1 VFYVATGTLVPAEKS
16 CGGWG
21 FALVAPQ
28 CSAPRVALLR
38 VDNSDGSRMC
48 KKLIDDHRHIKEPPP
63 FAGTLLTVS
72 SLFPKGS
79 CHEGDEVLHS

>member
-16 CGGWG
+16 RGGWG

-38 VDNSDGSRMC
+38 VDDSDGSRMC
-48 KKLIDDHRHIKEPPP
+48 KKLIDDHRRILPVI
-63 FAGTLLTVS
+63 A
-72 SLFPKGS
+72 
-79 CHEGDEVLHS
+79 